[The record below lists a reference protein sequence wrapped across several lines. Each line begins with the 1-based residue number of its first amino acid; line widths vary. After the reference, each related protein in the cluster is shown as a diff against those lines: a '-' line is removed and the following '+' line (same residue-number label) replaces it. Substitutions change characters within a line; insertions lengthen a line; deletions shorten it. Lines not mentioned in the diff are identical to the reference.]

1 MADLEMEDVLG
12 HGMTGTVYEA
22 LCVSLLLLP
31 SASRPVTFP
40 SACATLMLCRR
51 VQTLRLVGS
60 TV

>member
-1 MADLEMEDVLG
+1 MADGEMGDVLG
-12 HGMTGTVYEA
+12 HGMTGTLYEA
-22 LCVSLLLLP
+22 KCVSLLL